1 MMPLNK
7 MRDLLKKYEESKF
20 NVLEHYDKLDPF
32 DQNFVDYIQKLKII
46 RKGSV
51 RRPEVA
57 KANRVLNDR
66 NTKKLCKQI
75 GLPLN

>member
-51 RRPEVA
+51 RRPEVIL
-57 KANRVLNDR
+57 KNYAN
-66 NTKKLCKQI
+66 K
-75 GLPLN
+75 

>member
-7 MRDLLKKYEESKF
+7 MKDLLKKYEESKF

-32 DQNFVDYIQKLKII
+32 EQTFVDYIQKLKII
-46 RKGSV
+46 RKGSI
-51 RRPEVA
+51 RRPEVV
-57 KANRVLNDR
+57 KANAVLNHR
-66 NTKKLCKQI
+66 ETKKLCRKI